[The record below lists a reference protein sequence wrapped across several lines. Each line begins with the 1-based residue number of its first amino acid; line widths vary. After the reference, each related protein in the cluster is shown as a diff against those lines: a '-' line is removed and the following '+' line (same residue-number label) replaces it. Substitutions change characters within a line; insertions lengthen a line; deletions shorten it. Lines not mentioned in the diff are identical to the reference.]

1 MLTIHLSRP
10 GARPARGVSLLK
22 TLALIAVIGLLSAY
36 AGSARADVATYVVF
50 DAASGTVYDQ
60 KDPTRPWRPASVTK
74 LMTAYVTFKA
84 LRSGTMKLTSP
95 VYYSQNARKEPP
107 SKMGFKVGTVLTV
120 DNALKMMLVKS
131 ANDVAVAIAESVSGS
146 EAAFV
151 RQMNAEARR
160 LGMRDTRFANPNGLP
175 DNRQVTTARDMGIL
189 ARALIRE
196 FPEYGGYFR
205 IGAIRHGNRVLKNYN
220 ALLHYYRGADGMKTG
235 YICDSGLNLVA
246 SATRGGKR
254 IVAVLFGAQTGYERA
269 AIARTLLDKGFSGRS
284 GFGRTSLQNVR
295 SNRTWGPPPSGYCKR
310 PNPSVDE
317 LLARYG
323 RGAQPVAS
331 TPGPVLGYANN
342 SRIRA
347 LPPGIKM
354 EPVSTGKK
362 KKTTKDKK
370 QKLSGT
376 EILTRLVGPPQAFTT
391 VQVSTGG
398 ADDVSPRAH
407 LKPIDGVAVEGN
419 GQGVP
424 LPHSHPER
432 VASSNSPS
440 LFAKAGG
447 LSGSPAR
454 LLPTAVASYP
464 KVVGGIPVPQPRPA
478 R

>member
-10 GARPARGVSLLK
+10 GATPARGVSLLK
-22 TLALIAVIGLLSAY
+22 TLALIAVAGLIAAH
-36 AGSARADVATYVVF
+36 AGPARADVATYVVF

-74 LMTAYVTFKA
+74 LMTAYVTFRA
-84 LRSGTMKLTSP
+84 LRSGTMKLSSP

-107 SKMGFKVGTVLTV
+107 SKMGFQVGTVLTL

-131 ANDVAVAIAESVSGS
+131 ANDIAVAVAESVGGS

-151 RQMNAEARR
+151 AQMNAEARR
-160 LGMRDTRFANPNGLP
+160 LGMRDTHFANPNGLP
-175 DNRQVTTARDMGIL
+175 DNRQVTTVRDMGLL

-246 SATRGGKR
+246 SATRGGR
-254 IVAVLFGAQTGYERA
+254 RVVAVLFGAQTGYERA
-269 AIARTLLDKGFSGRS
+269 AIARVLLDKGFAGRS
-284 GFGRTSLQNVR
+284 GFGKASIENVR
-295 SNRTWGPPPSGYCKR
+295 SNRTWGAPPTGYCKL
-310 PNPSVDE
+310 PNPSIDE

-323 RGAQPVAS
+323 GGTQPVAS
-331 TPGPVLGYANN
+331 APGPVLGYANN

-347 LPPGIKM
+347 LPPGIAM
-354 EPVSTGKK
+354 EQVSAGKK
-362 KKTTKDKK
+362 AKKTKDNKD
-370 QKLSGT
+370 KLSGE
-376 EILTRLVGPPQAFTT
+376 EILTRLVGPPQAYTT
-391 VQVSTGG
+391 VQVSVGG

-407 LKPIDGVAVEGN
+407 LQPIDGVAVEGN

-424 LPHSHPER
+424 LPLSHPER
-432 VASSNSPS
+432 VASNGSS

-447 LSGSPAR
+447 PAGSPAR
-454 LLPTAVASYP
+454 LLPAAVASYP
-464 KVVGGIPVPQPRPA
+464 KVVAGIPVPQPRPA